1 MQIAAEG
8 VGVLGEVF
16 ANSTNQNV
24 KLSFD
29 PFCKMT
35 QSGGGAA
42 RRAHQRLHRFAAAA
56 GADK

>member
-42 RRAHQRLHRFAAAA
+42 RRAHLKATSICCYRRRR
-56 GADK
+56 